1 MIEESEK
8 KLIAAQVLGKMQM
21 EPEFLAVFK
30 DNPEI
35 AVTRVS
41 ENIGKKLEQS
51 EIKEIKSEVQKNVPV
66 PFMTDPAMKKL
77 VESITDRADAGYKKV
92 QWMSDVLFKMGI
104 GIIVSTFILD
114 VYGIIYQVNWQT
126 LLAGSGVLGGIGIL
140 TIYESTNK
148 LPDRVKNSVADL
160 VQIKLSFFGYWDQLS
175 ILMGVKNN
183 NADEAIKIMEKVSTA
198 TEETMKR
205 IQTYCEKP

>member
-1 MIEESEK
+1 MIEESDK
-8 KLIAAQVLGKMQM
+8 KMIAAQVIGKMQM
-21 EPEFLAVFK
+21 EPEFLATFK
-30 DNPEI
+30 IDPET
-35 AVTRVS
+35 AVTRAG

-51 EIKEIKSEVQKNVPV
+51 EIKEIKYKVQENVPV
-66 PFMTDPAMKKL
+66 PFMTDPEMKNL
-77 VESITDRADAGYKKV
+77 VESITERADAGYKKV
-92 QWMSDVLFKMGI
+92 QWMSDVLFIIGV
-104 GIIVSTFILD
+104 GIIIATFILD

-148 LPDRVKNSVADL
+148 LPEKVKNSVADL

-183 NADEAIKIMEKVSTA
+183 NADEAIKIMEKINIA
-198 TEETMKR
+198 TEDTMKR
-205 IQTYCEKP
+205 IQTYCEAH